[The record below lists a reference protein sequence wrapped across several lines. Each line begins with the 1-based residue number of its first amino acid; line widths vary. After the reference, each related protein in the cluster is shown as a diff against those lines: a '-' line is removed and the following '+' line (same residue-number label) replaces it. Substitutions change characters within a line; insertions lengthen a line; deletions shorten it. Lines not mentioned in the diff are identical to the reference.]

1 MLEALFH
8 MQEII
13 LRIYDMVIQKPI
25 DGFKTD
31 VLNLIHEHLPF
42 SSAIWASGSHKSNQ
56 IFSIAAENLSPT
68 ALYDYA
74 VHWQKDDLL
83 RAELVANSGK
93 ALRNEDII
101 DITTHQ
107 ASAIFQKFCCPNG
120 MYFTLGFAT
129 ADPVTTIGEL
139 VFLFRDEAGGAFND
153 DARDILQH
161 VAPHMFAAWRQ
172 KQSLGLWSSQSK
184 AEPAPLVRYAVIDDE
199 GLIHAADRDFG
210 NAVLRAVPDWIGPV
224 LPKKLQRLVDGG
236 RGPIRLGD
244 QCFAIRRGKNARHLL
259 LALDDDAE
267 ALTSAERR
275 AARLYAAGATYASI
289 AETLNLSTAT
299 VRNQL
304 ASTYRKLGVH
314 NKVALASVLARI
326 PD

>member
-1 MLEALFH
+1 

-13 LRIYDMVIQKPI
+13 LRSYDMVIQGSI
-25 DGFKTD
+25 DSFKTD
-31 VLNLIHEHLPF
+31 ILDLVQKHITF
-42 SSAIWASGSHKSNQ
+42 SSAIWASGSHKSNH
-56 IFSIAAENLSPT
+56 IFSIASYNLNP
-68 ALYDYA
+68 A
-74 VHWQKDDLL
+74 VLFEYSMNWQKQDAL
-83 RAELVANSGK
+83 RAEVVAKSGV
-93 ALRNEDII
+93 ALRNEDIM
-101 DITTHQ
+101 DSTTHQ
-107 ASAIFQKFCCPNG
+107 ASDIFQNFCRPHG
-120 MYFTLGFAT
+120 MHFTLGVAT
-129 ADPVTTIGEL
+129 ADPVTTTGEL
-139 VFLFRDEAGGAFND
+139 VFLFRDETGSAFNVD
-153 DARDILQH
+153 DRDILQQ

-184 AEPAPLVRYAVIDDE
+184 AVPTPLARYAVIDDG

-210 NAVLRAVPDWIGPV
+210 HAVVRAVPDWVGPV
-224 LPKKLQRLVDGG
+224 LPEKLQRLVEGG
-236 RGPIRLGD
+236 RGPLRLGD

-267 ALTSAERR
+267 ALTLAERR

-289 AETLNLSTAT
+289 AATLNLSTAT

-314 NKVALASVLARI
+314 NKVALASALASI